1 MKVMPRHSDL
11 ATAQTTRLTVAG
23 GRASRIPEAMSVRL
37 AALAGAVFFALMVV
51 QANFRSGAPSAT
63 DSGRKIFDFVA
74 DHADRL
80 QMGAVLLGLAMSAAL
95 VWLSGLFRTLT
106 RAEGGTAGVAVAA
119 LAGGVLAAAS
129 TVIGAL
135 IEGTMAIRIDDLG
148 PEGVRVWWTMFLL
161 STGATLLGLFVLIG
175 ATAITSLR
183 TRLFG
188 RWFGVT
194 SVVLTLASL
203 VGAFAIG
210 YATTGIQIVAGGALV
225 LDGIWI
231 LLVSVFMWRDP
242 ALALPEGGR

>member
-1 MKVMPRHSDL
+1 V
-11 ATAQTTRLTVAG
+11 
-23 GRASRIPEAMSVRL
+23 
-37 AALAGAVFFALMVV
+37 AALAGATFFALMIV

-63 DSGRKIFDFVA
+63 DSGEKIFGYVA

-95 VWLSGLFRTLT
+95 VWLSGLFGALR
-106 RAEGGTAGVAVAA
+106 RAEGGTPGVAVAA
-119 LAGGVLAAAS
+119 LGGGVLAAAS
-129 TVIGAL
+129 TVISAL
-135 IEGTMAIRIDDLG
+135 VEGTLAIRIDDLG
-148 PEGVRVWWTMFLL
+148 PEGARVWWTMFVL

-175 ATAITSLR
+175 ATAIIGLR

-188 RWFGVT
+188 RWFGVS

-203 VGAFAIG
+203 VGAFAVG
-210 YATTGIQIVAGGALV
+210 YATTGIQIVAGLALV

-231 LLVSVFMWRDP
+231 LLVSIFLWRDP